1 MSSDAY
7 RAYALGITHSL
18 QSGQVSLPYMLL
30 QYYKRLR
37 LTDTEAMLI
46 IHLIGFRQQEMKDF
60 PTIDELDQVMSAGGQ
75 RVVESLQR
83 LMKEGF
89 LCIDEEIDPV
99 TKIQYEHYQWDGLWS
114 AIGKLVMEDLREERK
129 RQRESG
135 PYGIQHQEVN
145 LFEIFEKEFG
155 RPLSPMEYERIAAWM
170 DEDHYPQDLILLALK
185 EAVFAGKVHF
195 QYIDRILLDWSRK
208 KISTVEEARVHSQK
222 FRGSK

>member
-18 QSGQVSLPYMLL
+18 QSGQVSLPYLLL

-46 IHLIGFRQQEMKDF
+46 IHLIGFRQHDMKDF
-60 PTIDELDQVMSAGGQ
+60 PTIDEMEQRMSAGGQ
-75 RVVESLQR
+75 LVVETLQR

-89 LCIDEEIDPV
+89 LTIEEEIDPA
-99 TKIQYEHYQWDGLWS
+99 THIQYEHYQWDGLWTE
-114 AIGKLVMEDLREERK
+114 IGKLVMEDLREERK
-129 RQRESG
+129 RQRATDPSAAV
-135 PYGIQHQEVN
+135 HQEIN

-155 RPLSPMEYERIAAWM
+155 RPLSPMEFETIASWI
-170 DEDHYPQDLILLALK
+170 DDDHYAQDLILLALK
-185 EAVFAGKVHF
+185 EAVFAGKVHLR
-195 QYIDRILLDWSRK
+195 YIDRMLLDWSRN
-208 KISTVEEARVHSQK
+208 KITTVEEARVHSQK